1 MKDLWKS
8 GGVAYGVW
16 TTLADPVSIGIAGRA
31 GFEYTCV
38 DLQHGLATFSEVPT
52 ILRYLRDSGT
62 TPIVRVAANEEALI
76 NRALDLGA
84 RGVVVPL
91 VNTTEEAEA
100 AVRACLYPALPGGT
114 DDLISRG
121 GGRSWGPIF
130 ADLDGARD
138 TDADNLAAICI
149 VQIET
154 RQAIDNLADIAAV
167 PGIDALYVGPNDL
180 ALGCGYG
187 RATYR
192 DKSEIATMIEAV
204 IAACKKNDIVA
215 GVHCSDIDMVHHW
228 RAKGA
233 QMLTAGIDTTI
244 VRVALRQHYTSASA
258 Q

>member
-52 ILRYLRDSGT
+52 ILRYLRDSDT

-100 AVRACLYPALPGGT
+100 AVRACRYPALPGG
-114 DDLISRG
+114 DR
-121 GGRSWGPIF
+121 
-130 ADLDGARD
+130 
-138 TDADNLAAICI
+138 
-149 VQIET
+149 
-154 RQAIDNLADIAAV
+154 
-167 PGIDALYVGPNDL
+167 
-180 ALGCGYG
+180 
-187 RATYR
+187 
-192 DKSEIATMIEAV
+192 
-204 IAACKKNDIVA
+204 
-215 GVHCSDIDMVHHW
+215 
-228 RAKGA
+228 
-233 QMLTAGIDTTI
+233 
-244 VRVALRQHYTSASA
+244 
-258 Q
+258 

>member
-62 TPIVRVAANEEALI
+62 TPIVRVAANDEALI

-100 AVRACLYPALPGGT
+100 AVRACRYPA
-114 DDLISRG
+114 
-121 GGRSWGPIF
+121 
-130 ADLDGARD
+130 
-138 TDADNLAAICI
+138 
-149 VQIET
+149 
-154 RQAIDNLADIAAV
+154 
-167 PGIDALYVGPNDL
+167 
-180 ALGCGYG
+180 
-187 RATYR
+187 
-192 DKSEIATMIEAV
+192 
-204 IAACKKNDIVA
+204 
-215 GVHCSDIDMVHHW
+215 
-228 RAKGA
+228 
-233 QMLTAGIDTTI
+233 
-244 VRVALRQHYTSASA
+244 
-258 Q
+258 